1 MPFVMMAPFSPSLF
15 DFFYLANKL
24 ALIDI
29 YVTYTR
35 TLPPSSPLLL
45 LLTTNK
51 KTFSTQMRY
60 LLGAIAQKKAV
71 WKKNRIMNML
81 HQFKRRKKN
90 IQRQYTLHYE
100 FISYFISFWQNIN
113 FILNFFDTYKL
124 IEIKIFI
131 SLSSVLDYYIVKLI
145 HLYLTTQKLGFC
157 SIFLINNFD

>member
-1 MPFVMMAPFSPSLF
+1 
-15 DFFYLANKL
+15 
-24 ALIDI
+24 
-29 YVTYTR
+29 
-35 TLPPSSPLLL
+35 
-45 LLTTNK
+45 
-51 KTFSTQMRY
+51 
-60 LLGAIAQKKAV
+60 
-71 WKKNRIMNML
+71 MNML

-100 FISYFISFWQNIN
+100 FISYFISFGQNIN